1 MSGRPLTMADPKTK
15 IIIAAEDRASGV
27 FDGLRTKATGV
38 AAAVAG
44 AFAADQLIDFAQA
57 LAPIADA
64 AANLEARLQL
74 AVGANG
80 DLGGALEAVRA
91 SANAAGA
98 DINSVGEL
106 YGRIASSTADLG
118 FSQERVAGLTDT
130 INKSFVVSGTSAS
143 AASGAITQLAQA
155 FASGALRGDE
165 FNSVNEAAPRLM
177 DALAAGLGV
186 ARGELRK
193 MAEQGQLTTEV
204 VLGALESQRDAIE
217 RDFVQLP
224 DTIGRATQRLANEWQ
239 VFVGRLNETT
249 GASDA
254 VAGGLNLIADN
265 LDNIAGVAATAGE
278 IIVSALAVKAA
289 AALRGYI
296 TLTAASTAA
305 TTAKAAALTGLAA
318 AGKAATAAMLTL
330 GRALPGLAV
339 AGAVA
344 GVAFLVAKF
353 FEAKGAAED
362 AEEAVAKLLAEPP
375 PNATADQIRLIAT
388 EAEAARFKL
397 SEVERTFGSM
407 RQKGQDAATAL
418 GNIAKAANID
428 SADGIGKLIT
438 DLDVLRQGAQ
448 VTGQQIQTALADR
461 LKKLS
466 NEDLQAFGIQAEMA
480 FNRGAISAQQLGV
493 ALDAQARA
501 ALVRLG
507 VDADV
512 TLTGMSAKF
521 TEAVGSVEV
530 LAGQYDQLTTAGINA
545 GAALDAALAAALAR
559 AKNPVEFENL
569 KALVIKL
576 GKEGALAGA
585 EVSAALEEIR
595 RKAGDAAGEVTGINK
610 AFRELRITSDAELR
624 AAADRAR
631 AAFEQIRDSGTA
643 SAREVALAFDA
654 YAKRVIEANNGVV
667 SEALKAEAALY
678 DLGAAGQGAGTQ
690 IESGMSD
697 AADAVRGV
705 GSEADRSAERIRRLQ
720 QLQQQGGG
728 GGGGGR
734 PGGTRDQEDD
744 NVYLAENGAMYAEI
758 GNGGTEAL
766 FKKWASEKKGP
777 TGPAES
783 PVLGI
788 LNRAEQLGG
797 LEMRKQF
804 EEEFQRRAK
813 RQGMRVASFGTADYN
828 RFWQSVSDQ
837 LDAIQ
842 IEQERASGR
851 YESNQPRIVG
861 QQPREQITTYRVQI
875 GTGAGRTQTINTA
888 SRADAEALTELLR
901 QLEADMSRA

>member
-1 MSGRPLTMADPKTK
+1 MADPKTK
-15 IIIAAEDRASGV
+15 IIITAEDRASGV
-27 FDGLRTKATGV
+27 FDGLRTKVTGV

-80 DLGGALEAVRA
+80 DLEGALEAVRS

-118 FSQERVAGLTDT
+118 LSQERVAGLTDT

-193 MAEQGQLTTEV
+193 MAEQGKLTTEV

-217 RDFVQLP
+217 RDFATLP
-224 DTIGRATQRLANEWQ
+224 ETVGRATQRLANEWQ
-239 VFVGRLNETT
+239 VFIGSLNETT
-249 GASDA
+249 GASEA
-254 VAGGLNLIADN
+254 VAGGLNLIAEN

-344 GVAFLVAKF
+344 GVAFLVTKF
-353 FEAKGAAED
+353 FEAKSAAED

-375 PNATADQIRLIAT
+375 PNATADQIRLIVT

-397 SEVERTFGSM
+397 SEVERTFSSM
-407 RQKGQDAATAL
+407 RQKGEDAATAL

-438 DLDVLRQGAQ
+438 DLDLLRQGAQ
-448 VTGQQIQTALADR
+448 ITGDQIQVALADR

-480 FNRGAISAQQLGV
+480 FGRGAISAQQLGI

-545 GAALDAALAAALAR
+545 GAALDAAFAAALAR

-576 GKEGALAGA
+576 GEEGVLAGA
-585 EVSAALEEIR
+585 DVSAALEEIR
-595 RKAGDAAGEVTGINK
+595 RKAGDAAGEVAGINK

-678 DLGAAGQGAGTQ
+678 DLGTAGQDAGAQ

-705 GSEADRSAERIRRLQ
+705 GSAADRSAERIRRLQ
-720 QLQQQGGG
+720 QLQQQ

-783 PVLGI
+783 PVLAI

-797 LEMRKQF
+797 LELRKQF
-804 EEEFQRRAK
+804 EEQYSNRAR
-813 RQGMRVASFGTADYN
+813 RQGMRVASFGMADYAEY
-828 RFWQSVSDQ
+828 WQNVNDQ
-837 LDAIQ
+837 LDQMQ
-842 IEQERASGR
+842 IEQERTSGR
-851 YESNQPRIVG
+851 YQSNAPRIVE
-861 QQPREQITTYRVQI
+861 QKSREQVVTHRVSVGI
-875 GTGAGRTQTINTA
+875 GAGRTTTINTA
-888 SRADAEALTELLR
+888 SREDADALVNLLK
-901 QLEADMSRA
+901 QLESDALRA

>member
-1 MSGRPLTMADPKTK
+1 MADPKTK
-15 IIIAAEDRASGV
+15 IIIAAEDQASGV
-27 FDGLRTKATGV
+27 FDGLKTKVTGV
-38 AAAVAG
+38 AAAIAG
-44 AFAADQLIDFAQA
+44 AFAADQLIGFAQA

-80 DLGGALEAVRA
+80 DLKGALDDVRA

-155 FASGALRGDE
+155 FAAGALRGDE

-193 MAEQGQLTTEV
+193 MAEQSQLTTEV

-217 RDFVQLP
+217 RDFATLP
-224 DTIGRATQRLANEWQ
+224 DTVGKATQRLANEWQ
-239 VFVGRLNETT
+239 VFIGNLNETT
-249 GASDA
+249 GASET

-305 TTAKAAALTGLAA
+305 TTAKSAALTGLAA
-318 AGKAATAAMLTL
+318 AGKAATSAMLTL

-344 GVAFLVAKF
+344 GVAFLVTKF
-353 FEAKGAAED
+353 FEAKSAAED
-362 AEEAVAKLLAEPP
+362 AEEAVAKLLAEPQ

-397 SEVERTFGSM
+397 SEVERTFSSM

-438 DLDVLRQGAQ
+438 DLDLLRQGAQ
-448 VTGQQIQTALADR
+448 ITGDQIQVALADR

-480 FNRGAISAQQLGV
+480 FSRGAISAQQLGV

-501 ALVRLG
+501 ALQRLG

-512 TLTGMSAKF
+512 ALTGMSAKF
-521 TEAVGSVEV
+521 TEAIGSVEL
-530 LAGQYDQLTTAGINA
+530 LAGQYDRLSAAGVNAA
-545 GAALDAALAAALAR
+545 GALQQGLDAALKRASSPVELEALVALIERMGREGKLSGEQVEAALDKAR
-559 AKNPVEFENL
+559 QNADELTP
-569 KALVIKL
+569 
-576 GKEGALAGA
+576 
-585 EVSAALEEIR
+585 
-595 RKAGDAAGEVTGINK
+595 GINSVAEALK
-610 AFRELRITSDAELR
+610 RMGIQSDADLKKTADGFRQAYEAVVQMGGSVR
-624 AAADRAR
+624 EQSTAFQRYAEAA
-631 AAFEQIRDSGTA
+631 I
-643 SAREVALAFDA
+643 
-654 YAKRVIEANNGVV
+654 KANNGVASATLKV
-667 SEALKAEAALY
+667 QAAQHGLRVEVDDTGRAIVRAMDEGVQALDALGQKAEETAGKVGLIKRQADGLK
-678 DLGAAGQGAGTQ
+678 DVWDENGNLIDKTSAPRTSGGVQVRAGWEDWSDNELRLAAGGNMGKHLIEGAKGELARRSGAGSDTASSNSLQGARAG
-690 IESGMSD
+690 GYD
-697 AADAVRGV
+697 A
-705 GSEADRSAERIRRLQ
+705 
-720 QLQQQGGG
+720 
-728 GGGGGR
+728 
-734 PGGTRDQEDD
+734 P
-744 NVYLAENGAMYAEI
+744 
-758 GNGGTEAL
+758 
-766 FKKWASEKKGP
+766 
-777 TGPAES
+777 
-783 PVLGI
+783 
-788 LNRAEQLGG
+788 
-797 LEMRKQF
+797 
-804 EEEFQRRAK
+804 
-813 RQGMRVASFGTADYN
+813 
-828 RFWQSVSDQ
+828 
-837 LDAIQ
+837 
-842 IEQERASGR
+842 
-851 YESNQPRIVG
+851 
-861 QQPREQITTYRVQI
+861 QPREQVTTYRVQV

-888 SRADAEALTELLR
+888 SQQDADALVDLLR
-901 QLEADMSRA
+901 QLESDMSRA

>member
-1 MSGRPLTMADPKTK
+1 MTTPRTK
-15 IIIAAEDRASGV
+15 ILITAEDQASGV
-27 FDGLRTKATGV
+27 FDGLKTKATGV
-38 AAAVAG
+38 AAAIAG
-44 AFAADQLIDFAQA
+44 AFAADQLLEFAQA

-80 DLGGALEAVRA
+80 DLEGALESVRA

-98 DINSVGEL
+98 EINSVGEL

-193 MAEQGQLTTEV
+193 MAEQGRLTTEV

-217 RDFVQLP
+217 RDFATLP
-224 DTIGRATQRLANEWQ
+224 ETVGRATQRLANEWQ
-239 VFVGRLNETT
+239 VFIGNLNETT
-249 GASDA
+249 GASET

-278 IIVSALAVKAA
+278 IVVSALAVKAA

-305 TTAKAAALTGLAA
+305 TTAQAAALTGLAA
-318 AGKAATAAMLTL
+318 AGKAATTAMLTL
-330 GRALPGLAV
+330 GRALPGLAI

-353 FEAKGAAED
+353 FEAKSAAED

-438 DLDVLRQGAQ
+438 DLDILRQGAQ
-448 VTGQQIQTALADR
+448 ITGDQIQVALADR

-466 NEDLQAFGIQAEMA
+466 SEDLQAFGIQAEIA

-501 ALVRLG
+501 ALQRLG
-507 VDADV
+507 VDADAA
-512 TLTGMSAKF
+512 LTGMSAKF
-521 TEAVGSVEV
+521 TEAIGSVEL
-530 LAGQYDQLTTAGINA
+530 LAGQYDRLSESGVNAA
-545 GAALDAALAAALAR
+545 GALQQGLDAALKRANSPVELEALVALVERMGREGKLSGEQVEAALNKVKQKTDELTPGINSVAEALKKLGIQSDADLKKTAEGFKKAYEAVVQMGGSLREQRDAFIRYADAAINANAGVADATLR
-559 AKNPVEFENL
+559 AKAAQHGLRIEVDDTGRAIVRAMGEGVH
-569 KALVIKL
+569 ALDAL
-576 GKEGALAGA
+576 GKKA
-585 EVSAALEEIR
+585 EETAAKVGLIKRQADGLTGVWDENGNLIDKESSSASSSSVLVRSGWE
-595 RKAGDAAGEVTGINK
+595 DWPND
-610 AFRELRITSDAELR
+610 ELSR
-624 AAADRAR
+624 AAAGRLG
-631 AAFEQIRDSGTA
+631 SHL
-643 SAREVALAFDA
+643 VAG
-654 YAKRVIEANNGVV
+654 AKA
-667 SEALKAEAALY
+667 
-678 DLGAAGQGAGTQ
+678 
-690 IESGMSD
+690 
-697 AADAVRGV
+697 
-705 GSEADRSAERIRRLQ
+705 
-720 QLQQQGGG
+720 
-728 GGGGGR
+728 
-734 PGGTRDQEDD
+734 
-744 NVYLAENGAMYAEI
+744 
-758 GNGGTEAL
+758 
-766 FKKWASEKKGP
+766 
-777 TGPAES
+777 
-783 PVLGI
+783 
-788 LNRAEQLGG
+788 
-797 LEMRKQF
+797 
-804 EEEFQRRAK
+804 
-813 RQGMRVASFGTADYN
+813 
-828 RFWQSVSDQ
+828 
-837 LDAIQ
+837 
-842 IEQERASGR
+842 EQERRKGTRSTNDS
-851 YESNQPRIVG
+851 SNSLQSTRAGGYDAPP
-861 QQPREQITTYRVQI
+861 PREQITTHRVQI
-875 GTGAGRTQTINTA
+875 SIGGDRSQSITTA
-888 SRADAEALTELLR
+888 SRQDADALVDLFR
-901 QLEADMSRA
+901 KLEDDMSRS